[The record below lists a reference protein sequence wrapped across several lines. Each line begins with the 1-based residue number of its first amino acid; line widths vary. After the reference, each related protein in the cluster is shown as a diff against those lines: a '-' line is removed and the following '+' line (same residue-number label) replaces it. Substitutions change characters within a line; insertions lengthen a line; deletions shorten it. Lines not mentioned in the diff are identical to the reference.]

1 MSDTH
6 EVARLI
12 REIRYQHPLGVT
24 TWSACSTEV
33 CDNSARGGR
42 RCVDCLHADLSA
54 IVGPVE
60 AGTFVSATRQAHH
73 SAARMLR
80 EDRR

>member
-1 MSDTH
+1 MSDTQ
-6 EVARLI
+6 EIERLI

-24 TWSACSTEV
+24 TWSACSAEG

-42 RCVDCLHADLSA
+42 RCVDCLHAELEA
-54 IVGPVE
+54 QVGRTE
-60 AGTFVSATRQAHH
+60 AMDFVSSTAAAHM

-80 EDRR
+80 EDQ